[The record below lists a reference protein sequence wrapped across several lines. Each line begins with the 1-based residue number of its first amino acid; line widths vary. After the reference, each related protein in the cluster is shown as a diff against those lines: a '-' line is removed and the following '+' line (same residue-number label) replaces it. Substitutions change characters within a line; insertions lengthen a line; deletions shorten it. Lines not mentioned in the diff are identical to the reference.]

1 VRSLYDD
8 IVTALSEHT
17 FTIANVDIRK
27 PYEDSPKEYPLI
39 VVHEITNLPT
49 DHATVSGEER
59 TILAYQLDIV
69 TRDCLD
75 NAGNVVGRADAS
87 RLLMYEVSDLLD
99 TMKVTRRTITPG
111 TPTLDTV
118 TTIWRGEG
126 VLDSYGYTYRR

>member
-1 VRSLYDD
+1 MRSLYDD
-8 IVTALSEHT
+8 IVTALSAHT
-17 FTIANVDIRK
+17 FTIANVSVRK
-27 PYEDSPKEYPLI
+27 PYEDSPKVYPLI
-39 VVHEITNLPT
+39 VVHEITNLPI

-69 TRDCLD
+69 TRDSLD
-75 NAGNVVGRADAS
+75 YAGNVVGRADAS

-111 TPTLDTV
+111 PPALDTV